1 LIETEHVK
9 DQFRRDLEAL
19 DQLKG
24 AGKLDEAG
32 LREAR
37 KKIAVDEANVLRD
50 LGLAVDK
57 AHKEEE
63 AQLRQQLDKKHA
75 EEQVAFRQGQ
85 VEAHAKLRREL
96 LGAQDAAEEQGFDRK
111 AAEKFA
117 AVKR

>member
-1 LIETEHVK
+1 MIETEHVK
-9 DQFRRDLEAL
+9 NQFRGDLEAL

-32 LREAR
+32 VRDGR
-37 KKIAVDEANVLRD
+37 KKVAVNEANVLRD
-50 LGLAVDK
+50 LGLALDK
-57 AHKEEE
+57 AHKDEE

-96 LGAQDAAEEQGFDRK
+96 LGEQEAAEEEGLDRK
-111 AAEKFA
+111 SAEKFA
-117 AVKR
+117 AMKR